1 MDRKDDIQ
9 TRSCKRILVIL
20 LGVCLFASDVP
31 AVLSQKNMHEMDS
44 LQQVLSQSADP
55 KQKISILSLL
65 SDLSQESPIR
75 LDFLKQ
81 QLNIALQIDSIE
93 AIYASLGGLVE
104 HYYNLSGGR
113 DSMIYWIG
121 KIDSLILIQKEYP
134 DVFYEAKSLLAQSLL
149 WDKNYEMALDEA
161 TKLYRLVEKHK
172 SPYGVAR
179 CTETLGLIYQ
189 RIRHDD
195 EAIEAFDDALKQIL
209 SIGKKDYSLIRLASY
224 QAESAVRTTQFEWAE
239 KILQRYKFFID
250 EQAKLNEKVGD
261 VCLVEREYW
270 LLYSFYTSLYLKEN
284 KMDKAKEAL
293 DMAAKYNGNILV
305 EGDYALNTYLA
316 VKARYYEQIGNHTLA
331 LHYLDEVLKT
341 ERLPEDLKM
350 KADILNYLGRY
361 KEALVLCDELYDIAL
376 QENNETFFRQINQL
390 RAFHELREKE
400 KKEHELLLSN
410 QRMGHQKKQLVFSVS
425 LSLVLLVVF
434 YVLFKYYKRT
444 RQLKN
449 ELLHEKDALLESESN
464 LLKEKKS
471 AENASLMKSAFL
483 ANMSHEIRTPLN
495 AIVGFSGLLVEPS
508 VDAEE
513 REEYIHI
520 IKNNT
525 DLLLNLLNDVLDLSR
540 IEAGDMTFNIKK
552 YQLKECCQMALDS
565 VRHRVSGSVKLT
577 FTPSSENVIIS
588 TDTLRLQQQ
597 LTNLLTNAAKFTQQG
612 EINLSYRLEPE
623 DNKVRI
629 AVTDTGCGI
638 PLEKQKDVFKRFEKL
653 DDYKPGAGLGLSIC
667 SIIAER
673 LGGTVFVDP
682 DYVGGA
688 RFVLVYPCE
697 VIEED

>member
-161 TKLYRLVEKHK
+161 TKLYRLVEKHQ

-513 REEYIHI
+513 REGYIHI

>member
-577 FTPSSENVIIS
+577 FTPSSENIIIS

-623 DNKVRI
+623 GNKVRI

-667 SIIAER
+667 SIIADR
-673 LGGTVFVDP
+673 LGGTIFVDSE
-682 DYVGGA
+682 YVDGA

-697 VIEED
+697 VV

>member
-1 MDRKDDIQ
+1 MNWKDGIQ
-9 TRSCKRILVIL
+9 TRRCKRILVIL
-20 LGVCLFASDVP
+20 LGLCLLASDAP
-31 AVLSQKNMHEMDS
+31 AVLSQKNIHEIDS
-44 LQQVLSQSADP
+44 LQQVLSRSADP

-81 QLNIALQIDSIE
+81 QLNIALRIDSVE

-104 HYYNLSGGR
+104 YYYNLSGGR

-121 KIDSLILIQKEYP
+121 KIDSLILIRKEYP

-172 SPYGVAR
+172 SPYGMAR

-195 EAIEAFDDALKQIL
+195 EAIDAFDDALKQIL

-239 KILQRYKFFID
+239 KILQRYRFFID
-250 EQAKLNEKVGD
+250 EQAKLNEQVGD
-261 VCLVEREYW
+261 ICLVEREYW

-293 DMAAKYNGNILV
+293 DMATKYNGNILI

-331 LHYLDEVLKT
+331 LHYLDEVLRT
-341 ERLPEDLKM
+341 ERLPEDLRM
-350 KADILNYLGRY
+350 KADILNHLGRY
-361 KEALVLCDELYDIAL
+361 REALVLCDELYDIAL

-400 KKEHELLLSN
+400 KKEHELQLSN
-410 QRMGHQKKQLVFSVS
+410 QRMEHQKKQLVFSVS
-425 LSLVLLVVF
+425 LSLVLLIVF
-434 YVLFKYYKRT
+434 YVLLRYYKRT

-508 VDAEE
+508 VEAEE

-577 FTPSSENVIIS
+577 FTPSPENIIIS

-623 DNKVRI
+623 GNKVRI

-667 SIIAER
+667 SIIADR
-673 LGGTVFVDP
+673 LGGTIFVDSE
-682 DYVGGA
+682 YVDGA

-697 VIEED
+697 VV

>member
-638 PLEKQKDVFKRFEKL
+638 PLEKQKNVFKRFEKL